1 MAVRRV
7 VKRNPA
13 TSKLVETVREYLL
26 NRSMRERSD
35 YHEKQIK
42 AGLMEVIATAGVP
55 DGEESQHLK
64 IDLPEP
70 VEYVAYKGGRPQPCT
85 VVGIQRQTRA
95 GAMTLDED
103 KVLAFLATLKGAR
116 KALYERCLTTV
127 QIVNEDAILAA
138 NFEKLITDEELK
150 ALYEEAPPTYAFQLI
165 TE

>member
-1 MAVRRV
+1 MAVKRV

-13 TSKLVETVREYLL
+13 VPKLVETVREYLL

-35 YHEKQIK
+35 YHEKSIK

-70 VEYVAYKGGRPQPCT
+70 VEYTAYKGGKPVPTT

-95 GAMTLDED
+95 GAM
-103 KVLAFLATLKGAR
+103 VLNEERVMAFLASLKGNR
-116 KALYERCLTTV
+116 RALYQQCLVTV
-127 QIVNEDAILAA
+127 QVVNEDAILAA
-138 NFEKLITDEELK
+138 NFEKAITDEELK
-150 ALYEEAPPTYAFQLI
+150 GLYDQAEPTYAFQLI